1 MTRPRLRDRIYRPV
15 VARAITSP
23 VGVVAGSAAAAGL
36 LASGAPVA
44 GAVAAGALAWAVP
57 IIRAVFS
64 GGIGWRRRA
73 VTDPADLPERWAAH
87 LEDAEKALAR
97 YRRAVGRCTA
107 GPLRERLELLE
118 DEFMES
124 VERCSD
130 LALWGAEAEAAR
142 QELDPARIER
152 TARSAGRHA
161 RHVADDQRDV
171 MARLDAV
178 IDEANGRLVM
188 INGRLDEAVGRA
200 VEMAGKSRRRAGGR
214 DLGAGEVASKLRA
227 LRAALDE
234 VDELGVEH
242 RSSTRSS
249 RSRRAASPE

>member
-1 MTRPRLRDRIYRPV
+1 MTRVRLRDRIYRPI

-23 VGVVAGSAAAAGL
+23 AGVVAGSAAAAAL
-36 LASGAPVA
+36 LAGGAPVA

-57 IIRAVFS
+57 IVRAVFS
-64 GGIGWRRRA
+64 GGIGRARRH
-73 VTDPADLPERWAAH
+73 VTDAQDLPERWTAH
-87 LEDAEKALAR
+87 LEDAEQALAR
-97 YRRAVGRCTA
+97 YRRAVRPCSS
-107 GPLRERLELLE
+107 GPLRDRLEVLE
-118 DEFMES
+118 DDFVES
-124 VERCSD
+124 VERCTD

-152 TARSAGRHA
+152 SARSTGSHA
-161 RHVADDQRDV
+161 RHVAQDQRDV

-178 IDEANGRLVM
+178 TSEAHGRLVL

-214 DLGAGEVASKLRA
+214 DLGSGEVASKLRA

-234 VDELGVEH
+234 VDGLGVEH
-242 RSSTRSS
+242 RSHS
-249 RSRRAASPE
+249 RSGRSGRATSAE